1 MQARNEESYEDLLG
15 LWSDLEAALSV
26 LLSEPLRMPG
36 FTLKLQQ
43 IDLWLQDLIS
53 HDTDVALY
61 LMFQRA
67 SSTTVG
73 YSPSHALVCAS
84 LCHVLSKVLQLPQS
98 ERDTLILAA
107 LTMNIGMT
115 ALQNQLAEQ
124 REPLSPLQSDK
135 VKLHPTEGRVLLEHL
150 LVRDTL
156 WLKVVQHHHEI
167 PPPAPLAQLQPVQR
181 LVRILGTV
189 DRYAALISPRKTRSG
204 RSAAESLQILQQD
217 QQYADEVKQA
227 LTEVVGSYP
236 PGTYVQLDNGEIAV
250 VLRRGPSPA
259 EPQIASVIDADGHGL
274 YPPILHMADRRP
286 QIRSAL
292 ARSSLTLDLDLRS
305 MAQLGVHS
313 ARGSAALYRMVK
325 LPGSRVLSNS

>member
-36 FTLKLQQ
+36 FTPKLQQ

-189 DRYAALISPRKTRSG
+189 DRYAALISPRKSREG
-204 RSAAESLQILQQD
+204 RSAAESLRALTQQ
-217 QQYADEVKQA
+217 QRYSDEVGFA
-227 LTEVVGSYP
+227 LVRAVGLCP
-236 PGTYVQLDNGEIAV
+236 PGTYVRLDNGDIAV
-250 VLRRGPSPA
+250 VLRRG
-259 EPQIASVIDADGHGL
+259 EPPQPPLVASVIGADGASL
-274 YPPILHMADRRP
+274 YPPVIHEGEDGPR
-286 QIRSAL
+286 IRSAL
-292 ARSSLTLDLDLRS
+292 ARAAITLELDPRTL
-305 MAQLGVHS
+305 AQLGVLA
-313 ARGSAALYRMVK
+313 ARGSQSLYRMVQV
-325 LPGSRVLSNS
+325 PGPL

>member
-1 MQARNEESYEDLLG
+1 MSMHARHDEPYEDLLG

-26 LLSEPLRMPG
+26 LLIEPLRIPG
-36 FTLKLQQ
+36 FVLKLQQ
-43 IDLWLQDLIS
+43 IDLWLQDLIA

-84 LCHVLSKVLQLPQS
+84 LCHALAKHLQLPHS
-98 ERDTLILAA
+98 ERETLIQAA

-124 REPLSPLQSDK
+124 REPLSSSQAET
-135 VKLHPTEGRVLLEHL
+135 VKTHPMKGRVLLERL

-156 WLKVVQHHHEI
+156 WLETVQHHHEVL
-167 PPPAPLAQLQPVQR
+167 PPAPLAQLQPVQR

-204 RSAAESLQILQQD
+204 RSATESLQILQQG

-227 LTEVVGSYP
+227 LADVVGLYP

-250 VLRRGPSPA
+250 VLRRGTSA
-259 EPQIASVIDADGHGL
+259 ADPQIASVIDASGRGL

-286 QIRSAL
+286 RISSAL

-313 ARGSAALYRMVK
+313 ARGSTALYRMVK
-325 LPGSRVLSNS
+325 LPGSKVY

>member
-1 MQARNEESYEDLLG
+1 MQARYDEPYEDLLG
-15 LWSDLEAALSV
+15 LWSDLESALSV

-36 FTLKLQQ
+36 FTPKLQQ

-67 SSTTVG
+67 ASTTVG

-84 LCHVLSKVLQLPQS
+84 LCHVLSKLLKLPQT
-98 ERDTLILAA
+98 ERDTLIQAA

-124 REPLSPLQSDK
+124 REPLSSVQSEQ
-135 VKLHPTEGRVLLEHL
+135 VKLHPMEGRVLLERL
-150 LVRDTL
+150 LVRDAL
-156 WLKVVQHHHEI
+156 WLETVQYHHEVL
-167 PPPAPLAQLQPVQR
+167 PPVPLAQLQPVQR

-189 DRYAALISPRKTRSG
+189 DRYAALISPRKTRGG
-204 RSAAESLQILQQD
+204 RSAIESLQILQQG

-227 LTEVVGSYP
+227 LIEVVGLYP

-250 VLRRGPSPA
+250 VLRRGPNPA
-259 EPQIASVIDADGHGL
+259 EPQIASVIDPEGHGL
-274 YPPILHMADRRP
+274 YPPILHMASRKP
-286 QIRSAL
+286 QISSGL
-292 ARSSLTLDLDLRS
+292 SRSSLTLDLDLRS

-313 ARGSAALYRMVK
+313 ARGSASLYRMVK
-325 LPGSRVLSNS
+325 LPGSKVLGAS

>member
-1 MQARNEESYEDLLG
+1 MQARYDEPYEDLLG

-43 IDLWLQDLIS
+43 IDLWLQDLIT

-73 YSPSHALVCAS
+73 YSPSHALICAC
-84 LCHVLSKVLQLPQS
+84 LCHALSKVLPLS
-98 ERDTLILAA
+98 KVERDTLIQAA

-124 REPLSPLQSDK
+124 REPLSALQAEK
-135 VKLHPTEGRVLLEHL
+135 VKLHPMEGRVLLERL

-156 WLKVVQHHHEI
+156 WLETVQHHHEVL
-167 PPPAPLAQLQPVQR
+167 PPVPLTQLQPVQR

-204 RSAAESLQILQQD
+204 RSAAESLQILQQG

-227 LTEVVGSYP
+227 LTEVVG
-236 PGTYVQLDNGEIAV
+236 
-250 VLRRGPSPA
+250 
-259 EPQIASVIDADGHGL
+259 L
-274 YPPILHMADRRP
+274 YPPRHLCAAGQRRNRRSAAPWPQPGCAADCQRDRRQRP
-286 QIRSAL
+286 RS
-292 ARSSLTLDLDLRS
+292 
-305 MAQLGVHS
+305 
-313 ARGSAALYRMVK
+313 
-325 LPGSRVLSNS
+325 LPPHPAYG